1 MLLGSAVDIV
11 LSSVEERYELGDMI
25 GVGHFSQVHCARPAG
40 SLGEHSIALKGIE
53 QSVLND
59 DEEALAMLVG
69 ECRALRLASECSA
82 LQSRVVRLREVLGT
96 PSSVYLVLDRVAGV
110 ELFTLVERHGALPE
124 PFVAPLMAQLCHAL
138 AALHSIGVVHCDV
151 KPENLII
158 SHYPA
163 SQHPLP
169 GGEEGLA
176 GGRRADREGREA
188 DGESSLPPQLTLI
201 DFGYAAT
208 LAEGESCEGLAGSPE
223 YAAPEV
229 LTWLSRDRR
238 GEPYGG
244 PADVWS
250 AAVTAHV
257 LLTAELP
264 FELPDAEDADEEAL
278 AEAARL
284 TSLSFEQPEWAL
296 AEQARAWVAACMA
309 PSQAD
314 RPTASEARALPW
326 LQRHPGDVTESG
338 GGEEGRLKP
347 APCTPPPVE
356 LNASIPDGCD
366 EA

>member
-1 MLLGSAVDIV
+1 
-11 LSSVEERYELGDMI
+11 
-25 GVGHFSQVHCARPAG
+25 
-40 SLGEHSIALKGIE
+40 
-53 QSVLND
+53 
-59 DEEALAMLVG
+59 
-69 ECRALRLASECSA
+69 
-82 LQSRVVRLREVLGT
+82 VVRLREVLGT

-163 SQHPLP
+163 
-169 GGEEGLA
+169 
-176 GGRRADREGREA
+176 EGREA

-326 LQRHPGDVTESG
+326 LQRHPGDVTE
-338 GGEEGRLKP
+338 
-347 APCTPPPVE
+347 
-356 LNASIPDGCD
+356 
-366 EA
+366 